1 MGAMVLFPNAFPA
14 IPGQALPANFQPDLR
29 WPCSTVAVEAQ
40 QKDLACAVRV
50 LSATPACCVGDEP
63 WGALVGLLGW
73 GLGAA
78 LTKGSASRKSVS
90 EKGGGKGAGGKRLG
104 AAEGTGELA
113 GGIILG
119 VALWLRHDS
128 QTTNILYLQLGDKQA
143 PNTFY
148 VGE

>member
-1 MGAMVLFPNAFPA
+1 MLLPERSGLAMGNMWL
-14 IPGQALPANFQPDLR
+14 
-29 WPCSTVAVEAQ
+29 CS
-40 QKDLACAVRV
+40 
-50 LSATPACCVGDEP
+50 LS
-63 WGALVGLLGW
+63 LQ
-73 GLGAA
+73 
-78 LTKGSASRKSVS
+78 
-90 EKGGGKGAGGKRLG
+90 
-104 AAEGTGELA
+104 LA